1 MKSNFERRLE
11 KVEAEREREDLP
23 RLGEGL
29 SGLLRWAQTHP
40 RPVVDPDAPLTGLG
54 RLLQEAR
61 REHAMEQTV
70 NQILENKR

>member
-1 MKSNFERRLE
+1 MRLVTRIE
-11 KVEAEREREDLP
+11 NLESKLEDDDSP
-23 RLGEGL
+23 GPGL
-29 SGLLRWAQTHP
+29 SGIIRYVQTHP